1 MCSVY
6 EGTELYD
13 WLRSV
18 EANGPSFL
26 QAMAGVA
33 FMADLKQYSL
43 LRPVLLKMKEG
54 CPKLAV
60 EFSVP
65 IQ

>member
-1 MCSVY
+1 
-6 EGTELYD
+6 
-13 WLRSV
+13 
-18 EANGPSFL
+18 
-26 QAMAGVA
+26 MAGVA

>member
-1 MCSVY
+1 MYSVY
-6 EGTELYD
+6 EDGELYD

-26 QAMAGVA
+26 QAA
-33 FMADLKQYSL
+33 FIADLKQYGL
-43 LRPVLLKMKEG
+43 LRPVLLKLREG
-54 CPKLAV
+54 GPKLAV
-60 EFSVP
+60 GFSFP